1 MKVLVTG
8 GTGDVG
14 RAAVERLV
22 RSGHDVRVIGRRQGF
37 AIEGADYRSC
47 DVRDYGGLREQV
59 RGREAIVHLA
69 AIRGP
74 SLGSSEAIFDA
85 NCAGSFNVYQA
96 AAEEGIPRVVSA
108 SSINALG
115 YFYGISRFDL
125 EYLPVDEEH
134 PVCATDPYSFSKQ
147 VLEKTA
153 DYYWRREGICGVC
166 LRLPW
171 VYELTEE
178 RAAMFRDRYRWAAEW
193 SRRLLALDSGARRA
207 WIDDLRGKIDRFRGS
222 RGMERPEEHARALGE
237 EEWRFYSGSHNFW
250 TTLDAR
256 DSAQAIEKSL
266 LAEYDGSH
274 PLFVNDSLNTVGVP
288 SRDVARLFFP
298 EVKRLGA
305 LEGEASLVS
314 IDLARKLI
322 GFEPEHSMAAVA
334 GHNPAE

>member
-22 RSGHDVRVIGRRQGF
+22 RSGHDVRVIGRRPGL
-37 AIEGADYRSC
+37 AIAGADYRSC
-47 DVRDYGGLREQV
+47 DIRDYAGLREQV
-59 RGREAIVHLA
+59 RARDAIVHLA
-69 AIRGP
+69 AVRGP
-74 SLGSSEAIFDA
+74 SLASSEAIFDA
-85 NCAGSFNVYQA
+85 NCAGSFHVYQA
-96 AAEEGIPRVVSA
+96 AAEEGIRRVVSA

-125 EYLPVDEEH
+125 EYLPVDEGH

-153 DYYWRREGICGVC
+153 DYYWRREGISGTC

-178 RAAMFRDRYRWAAEW
+178 RAATFRERYRWAAEW
-193 SRRLLALDSGARRA
+193 SARLLALAPAQQRA
-207 WIDDLRGKIDRFRGS
+207 WIEGLQAKIDRFRAA
-222 RGMERPEEHARALGE
+222 RGMERREEHARALGE
-237 EEWRFYSGSHNFW
+237 EEWRFYSGFHNFW

-256 DSAQAIEKSL
+256 DSAQAIERSL
-266 LAEYDGSH
+266 LAEYSGSY

-288 SRDVARLFFP
+288 SRDLARLFYP
-298 EVKRLGA
+298 EARRLGA
-305 LEGEASLVS
+305 LDGEASLVS
-314 IDLARKLI
+314 TVRARALI
-322 GFEPEHSMAAVA
+322 GFDPEHSMAAVV
-334 GHNPAE
+334 GHSPAL